1 MRPLKTSLKMK
12 KIASI
17 FFSLFVASFAAQ
29 SQCPVTDST
38 TMGAGTANDVYYSL
52 KNGVVKTVSNKNWH
66 LAFSVMRSQ
75 FPGNPSTGVAVRLN
89 SAGNNMKLVRL
100 PATQNPANWR
110 NIDTTGM
117 YALPEL
123 IDSDSTWFSTAF
135 TKGYTSADQFNF
147 IWGTYNMSTK
157 HVDGTNVYIMYNK
170 ADNVYK
176 KVFIKQVSFDTM
188 WSVVVSNLDNTDS
201 NFVQIR
207 KNAYPNKMFVY
218 YNAVTNEVLDREPAN
233 NSWDL
238 VWTKFTTF
246 AVSTQGSGLF
256 PLSGVLSNLGVQVA
270 KNIGKK
276 CDKVWL
282 STKTAQVNPK
292 ISLIGGDWKLHL
304 GGGVY
309 AIADTFVYFVTA
321 ANKTYKLTFKGFAGG
336 ALGKSTFNLY
346 EATLSTNELS
356 SKPQIKVVP
365 NPINGLGEIIT
376 DSKVEKITIQNLQGQ
391 VILENSLSN
400 SFDISNY
407 ANGIYLMTVQT
418 DKGLTKLKLIK
429 Q

>member
-17 FFSLFVASFAAQ
+17 LFSLFVASFAVQ

-38 TMGAGTANDVYYSL
+38 LMGAGTANDVYYSL
-52 KNGVVKTVSNKNWH
+52 KNGVVKTISNKNWH

-123 IDSDSTWFSTAF
+123 IDSDSTWFFTAF
-135 TKGYTSADQFNF
+135 TKGYTSADPFNF
-147 IWGTYNMSTK
+147 IWGAYNMSTK
-157 HVDGTNVYIMYNK
+157 HVDGTNVYIMFNK
-170 ADNVYK
+170 ADNIYK
-176 KVFIKQVSFDTM
+176 KVFIKQVSFDSM

-207 KNAYPNKMFVY
+207 KNAYPNRMFVY

-270 KNIGKK
+270 KNVGKK
-276 CDKVWL
+276 CDQVWL

-321 ANKTYKLTFKGFAGG
+321 ANTTYKLTFKGFAGG

-356 SKPQIKVVP
+356 STPQIKVVP

-407 ANGIYLMTVQT
+407 ASGIYLMTVQT

>member
-1 MRPLKTSLKMK
+1 MK
-12 KIASI
+12 KIASVL
-17 FFSLFVASFAAQ
+17 FSLFVASFAAQ

-38 TMGAGTANDVYYSL
+38 LMGAGTANDVYYSL

-89 SAGNNMKLVRL
+89 SGGNNMKLVRL

-135 TKGYTSADQFNF
+135 TKGYTSADPFNF

-157 HVDGTNVYIMYNK
+157 HVDGTNVYIMFNK
-170 ADNVYK
+170 ADNIYK
-176 KVFIKQVSFDTM
+176 KVFIKQVSYDSM

-207 KNAYPNKMFVY
+207 KNAYPNRMFVY

-270 KNIGKK
+270 KNVGKK
-276 CDKVWL
+276 CDQVWL

-292 ISLIGGDWKLHL
+292 ISLIGGDWKLHM

-309 AIADTFVYFVTA
+309 AIADTFVYFITSGNV
-321 ANKTYKLTFKGFAGG
+321 TYKMTFKGFAGG
-336 ALGKSTFNLY
+336 SLGKSTFNLY

-356 SKPQIKVVP
+356 TTPQIKVVP
-365 NPINGLGEIIT
+365 NPINGLGEIVT

-400 SFDISNY
+400 TFDISNY
-407 ANGIYLMTVQT
+407 ASGIYLMTVHT

>member
-1 MRPLKTSLKMK
+1 MK

-17 FFSLFVASFAAQ
+17 FFSLFVASFTAQ

-38 TMGAGTANDVYYSL
+38 LMGAGTANDVYYSL

-123 IDSDSTWFSTAF
+123 IDSDSTWFSTSF
-135 TKGYTSADQFNF
+135 TKGYSTADPFNF
-147 IWGTYNMSTK
+147 IWGAYNMSTK
-157 HVDGTNVYIMYNK
+157 HVDGTNVFIMFNK
-170 ADNVYK
+170 ADNIYK
-176 KVFIKQVSFDTM
+176 KVFIKQVTFDSM

-207 KNAYPNKMFVY
+207 KNAFPNRMFVY
-218 YNAVTNEVLDREPAN
+218 YNAVTKEILDREPAN

-256 PLSGVLSNLGVQVA
+256 PLSGVLINLGVQVA
-270 KNIGKK
+270 KNVGKK
-276 CDKVWL
+276 CDQVWL

-292 ISLIGGDWKLHL
+292 ISLIGGDWKLHM

-309 AIADTFVYFVTA
+309 SIADTFVYFITSGNV
-321 ANKTYKLTFKGFAGG
+321 TYKMTFKGFAGG

-346 EATLSTNELS
+346 EATLSNNELS
-356 SKPQIKVVP
+356 TSAQVKIVPHPVSGVSEVVSDAQV
-365 NPINGLGEIIT
+365 NN
-376 DSKVEKITIQNLQGQ
+376 ITIQNLHGQ
-391 VILENSLSN
+391 VVFQSAMS
-400 SFDISNY
+400 SQFDISNL
-407 ANGIYLMTVQT
+407 ASGIYLMTVQT
-418 DKGLTKLKLIK
+418 DKGLSQLKLFK

>member
-1 MRPLKTSLKMK
+1 MK
-12 KIASI
+12 KITII
-17 FFSLFVASFAAQ
+17 FISLFVASFAAQ

-38 TMGAGTANDVYYSL
+38 LMGAGTANDVYYSL

-135 TKGYTSADQFNF
+135 TKGYTPADQFNF
-147 IWGTYNMSTK
+147 IWGTYNMSSK
-157 HVDGTNVYIMYNK
+157 HVDGTNVFIMFNK
-170 ADNVYK
+170 ADNIYK
-176 KVFIKQVSFDTM
+176 KVFIKQVTFDTM

-201 NFVQIR
+201 NFIQIR
-207 KNAYPNKMFVY
+207 KNAYPNRMFVY

-276 CDKVWL
+276 CDQVWL

-292 ISLIGGDWKLHL
+292 ISLIGGDWKLHM

-309 AIADTFVYFVTA
+309 SIADTFVYFITSGNV
-321 ANKTYKLTFKGFAGG
+321 TYKMTFKGFAGG

-356 SKPQIKVVP
+356 STPQIKVVP
-365 NPINGLGEIIT
+365 NPINGLGEILT

-407 ANGIYLMTVQT
+407 ASGIYLMTIQT

>member
-1 MRPLKTSLKMK
+1 MK

>member
-1 MRPLKTSLKMK
+1 MK

-17 FFSLFVASFAAQ
+17 LFSLFVASFAVQ

-38 TMGAGTANDVYYSL
+38 LMGAGTANDVYYSL
-52 KNGVVKTVSNKNWH
+52 KNGVVKTISNKNWH

-123 IDSDSTWFSTAF
+123 IDSDSTWFFTAF
-135 TKGYTSADQFNF
+135 TKGYTSADPFNF
-147 IWGTYNMSTK
+147 IWGAYNMSTK
-157 HVDGTNVYIMYNK
+157 HVDGTNVYIMFNK
-170 ADNVYK
+170 ADNIYK
-176 KVFIKQVSFDTM
+176 KVFIKQVSFDSM

-207 KNAYPNKMFVY
+207 KNAYPNRMFVY

-270 KNIGKK
+270 KNVGKK
-276 CDKVWL
+276 CDQVWL

-321 ANKTYKLTFKGFAGG
+321 ANTTYKLTFKGFAGG

-356 SKPQIKVVP
+356 STPQIKVVP

-407 ANGIYLMTVQT
+407 ASGIYLMTVQT

>member
-1 MRPLKTSLKMK
+1 MK
-12 KIASI
+12 KITI
-17 FFSLFVASFAAQ
+17 ILLSFLLTSFGVNA
-29 SQCPVTDST
+29 QCPVSDST
-38 TMGAGTANDVYYSL
+38 TMGASQINDVYYSL

-123 IDSDSTWFSTAF
+123 IDSDSSWFSTAF
-135 TKGYTSADQFNF
+135 TKGYPTADPSNF
-147 IWGTYNMSTK
+147 IWGTYNSSSK
-157 HVDGTNVYIMYNK
+157 HVDGTNVYILFNK
-170 ADNVYK
+170 AANIYK

-207 KNAYPNKMFVY
+207 KNAFPNRMFVY
-218 YNAVTNEVLDREPAN
+218 YNAVTNEVIDREPAN

-238 VWTKFTTF
+238 VWTKYTTF
-246 AVSTQGSGLF
+246 SVSTQGSGLF
-256 PLSGVLSNLGVQVA
+256 PLVGVLSNLGVQVA
-270 KNIGKK
+270 KNVGKK
-276 CDKVWL
+276 CDQVWL

-292 ISLIGGDWKLHL
+292 ISLIGGDWKLHM
-304 GGGVY
+304 GDGVFS
-309 AIADTFVYFVTA
+309 IADTFVYFITSG
-321 ANKTYKLTFKGFAGG
+321 NTTHKLTFKGYIGG
-336 ALGKSTFNLY
+336 ATGKSTFNLY
-346 EATLSTNELS
+346 EATLSTNELLS
-356 SKPQIKVVP
+356 TPQIKVVP
-365 NPINGLGEIIT
+365 NPINGIGEIIT

-400 SFDISNY
+400 TFDISNY
-407 ANGIYLMTVQT
+407 ASGIYLMTVQT

>member
-1 MRPLKTSLKMK
+1 MK
-12 KIASI
+12 KISI
-17 FFSLFVASFAAQ
+17 ILFSLFLINNVQAQ
-29 SQCPVTDST
+29 CSVTDST
-38 TMGAGTANDVYYSL
+38 SMGSGTANDVYYSL
-52 KNGVVKTVSNKNWH
+52 KNGVVKTISNKNWH

-89 SAGNNMKLVRL
+89 SAGNNMKLVKL

-110 NIDTTGM
+110 NIDTTGL

-135 TKGYTSADQFNF
+135 TKGYSSADPFNF
-147 IWGTYNMSTK
+147 IWGTYNMSSK
-157 HVDGTNVYIMYNK
+157 HVDGTNVFIMYNK
-170 ADNVYK
+170 ADNIYK
-176 KVFIKQVSFDTM
+176 KVFIKQVSYDTM
-188 WSVVVSNLDNTDS
+188 WNVVVSNLDNTDS

-207 KNAYPNKMFVY
+207 KNAYPNRMFVY
-218 YNAVTNEVLDREPAN
+218 YNAVTNEVLDREPDN

-270 KNIGKK
+270 KNVGKK
-276 CDKVWL
+276 CDQVWL
-282 STKTAQVNPK
+282 INKTANVNPK

-309 AIADTFVYFVTA
+309 AIADTFVYFITSNNV
-321 ANKTYKLTFKGFAGG
+321 TYKLTFKGFTGG
-336 ALGKSTFNLY
+336 TQGKSTFNLY

-356 SKPQIKVVP
+356 NHPMIKLVP
-365 NPINGLGEIIT
+365 NPVNGVSEILT
-376 DSKVEKITIQNLQGQ
+376 EAQVQKITIQNIHGQ
-391 VILENSLSN
+391 VIYENSNSN
-400 SFDISNY
+400 QFDVSNK
-407 ANGIYLMTVQT
+407 ASGIYIMTVQT
-418 DKGLTKLKLIK
+418 DKGLSKIK
-429 Q
+429 FVKQ